1 MNDAKPWRRDATLSF
16 LLLALLTAAAWWTRN
31 WVMTAVPVGFL
42 FGFLLQK
49 GDLCGASAFSEVVL
63 SRDWRKT
70 FGLWVAIVVSMV
82 GFAAIAQLGWVRLAP
97 KPMFWLNYVVG
108 GALFGTGTVLAGGCI
123 SGCLF
128 KAGAGNLNSMAAIVG
143 MPLGIGMVEYGPLNA
158 LHRSMMTHVVTSGT
172 GGPVTLTSVTG
183 LPFWVLAVGI
193 AGATVAGVGVRRARR
208 PSPARDAQAHPARRL
223 LTGPWKP
230 WQAGLAIG
238 LLAVPA
244 YLSSAASGRN
254 YPLGVTHGVLQAYEL
269 LTDNHL
275 VHVWKPAPPAVIAS
289 RPAPQPSASPAPAA
303 PSAVSAAAPPVP
315 KPVPASLPP
324 RSINWWLVLV
334 VIGLV
339 PGAFVA
345 ARLSGV
351 ARLAKRDPAE
361 TVTAFFGGI
370 LVGAGAAFATG
381 CVVGNILSGWA
392 LMSVGMF
399 VFGVVTILANWITTY
414 VHLMGGTFDRA
425 TLRAVLFR

>member
-1 MNDAKPWRRDATLSF
+1 MTESTHWRRDATFS
-16 LLLALLTAAAWWTRN
+16 LLFVALLTAAAWWTRI
-31 WVMTAVPVGFL
+31 WVLTAVPVGFL

-63 SRDWRKT
+63 ARDWRKI

-82 GFAAIAQLGWVRLAP
+82 GFAAIEGLGWVHLAP
-97 KPMFWLNYVVG
+97 KPMLWVNYIVG
-108 GALFGTGTVLAGGCI
+108 GALFGVGTVLAGGCI

-128 KAGAGNLNSMAAIVG
+128 KAGAGNLNSMAALTG
-143 MPLGIGMVEYGPLNA
+143 MPLGIGLVEYGPLNA
-158 LHRSMMTHVVTSGT
+158 LHRSMMTHVLASGT

-183 LPFWVLAVGI
+183 LPFWVLAVGF
-193 AGATVAGVGVRRARR
+193 AATTVAGVLVRRARR
-208 PSPARDAQAHPARRL
+208 PGVARDRQETPPRRL
-223 LTGPWKP
+223 LTGSWRP

-275 VHVWKPAPPAVIAS
+275 AHVWKPAAPPAAA
-289 RPAPQPSASPAPAA
+289 RPAPPPTPPVATAAATATPSPAATAPNPPPA
-303 PSAVSAAAPPVP
+303 PRP
-315 KPVPASLPP
+315 KP
-324 RSINWWLVLV
+324 INWWLVSV
-334 VIGLV
+334 VLAMV
-339 PGAFVA
+339 PGAWVA

-351 ARLAKRDPAE
+351 ARLAKRDPVE

-399 VFGVVTILANWITTY
+399 LFGAVTILANWVTTY
-414 VHLMGGTFDRA
+414 IHLMGGTFDRA
-425 TLRAVLFR
+425 TVRAVLFR

>member
-1 MNDAKPWRRDATLSF
+1 MTESAHWRREATSA
-16 LLLALLTAAAWWTRN
+16 LLFLALFTATAWWTRI

-63 SRDWRKT
+63 ARDARKT
-70 FGLWVAIVVSMV
+70 FGLWVAIVVSML
-82 GFAAIAQLGWVRLAP
+82 GFAVIEGLGWVRLAP

-108 GALFGTGTVLAGGCI
+108 GVLFGVGMVLAGGCI

-128 KAGAGNLNSMAAIVG
+128 KAGAGNLNSMAALTGI
-143 MPLGIGMVEYGPLNA
+143 PLGIGLVEYGPLNPV
-158 LHRSMMTHVVTSGT
+158 HRAMMAHVVPSSA
-172 GGPVTLTSVTG
+172 GGAVTLSSLTG
-183 LPFWVLAVGI
+183 LPYWTLAVGF
-193 AGATVAGVGVRRARR
+193 AGATVLGVLARRARR
-208 PSPARDAQAHPARRL
+208 SPPSREAPVAPVRRL
-223 LTGPWKP
+223 LAGSWKP

-269 LTDNHL
+269 LTDNQI
-275 VHVWKPAPPAVIAS
+275 VHVW
-289 RPAPQPSASPAPAA
+289 RPAPAGAATRPATPPSVPAPRR
-303 PSAVSAAAPPVP
+303 VPPPPP
-315 KPVPASLPP
+315 KPV
-324 RSINWWLVLV
+324 NWWLVGV
-334 VIGLV
+334 VVGMV
-339 PGAFVA
+339 PGAWIA

-351 ARLAKRDPAE
+351 ARLARRDPAE

-392 LMSVGMF
+392 LMSVGLFMF
-399 VFGVVTILANWITTY
+399 GAVTILANWITTY

>member
-1 MNDAKPWRRDATLSF
+1 MTESAHWRRDAAFS
-16 LLLALLTAAAWWTRN
+16 LLFVALLTAAAWWTRI
-31 WVMTAVPVGFL
+31 WVLTAVPVGFL

-63 SRDWRKT
+63 ARDWRKI

-82 GFAAIAQLGWVRLAP
+82 GFAAIEGLGWVHLAP
-97 KPMFWLNYVVG
+97 KPMLWVNYVVG
-108 GALFGTGTVLAGGCI
+108 GVLFGVGTVLAGGCI

-128 KAGAGNLNSMAAIVG
+128 KAGAGNLNSMAALMG
-143 MPLGIGMVEYGPLNA
+143 MPLGIGLVEYGPLNTA
-158 LHRSMMTHVVTSGT
+158 HRSMMTHALVSSS
-172 GGPVTLTSVTG
+172 GGPVTLTSMTG
-183 LPFWVLAVGI
+183 LPFWVLALGF
-193 AGATVAGVGVRRARR
+193 AGATAAAVLVRRSKR
-208 PSPARDAQAHPARRL
+208 PGGGRDGQGTPARRF
-223 LTGPWKP
+223 LTGSWKP
-230 WQAGLAIG
+230 WQAGVAIG

-275 VHVWKPAPPAVIAS
+275 AHVWKPAL
-289 RPAPQPSASPAPAA
+289 PAA
-303 PSAVSAAAPPVP
+303 ARPTALPAPPVAAATAAATPPLPVTAPNPPPAPRP
-315 KPVPASLPP
+315 KP
-324 RSINWWLVLV
+324 INWWLVSV
-334 VIGLV
+334 VVAMV
-339 PGAFVA
+339 PGAWVA

-351 ARLAKRDPAE
+351 ARLAKRDPVE

-399 VFGVVTILANWITTY
+399 LFGAVTILANWVTTY
-414 VHLMGGTFDRA
+414 IHLMGGTFDRA
-425 TLRAVLFR
+425 TVRAVLFR